1 VKTIDKTGSVNQN
14 GFTLLELL
22 VVFLILIVLLSIL
35 YSSFTGTFRTIE
47 ETEAQ
52 TNVYSMA
59 RIALDRISE
68 DLESAYIYN
77 DSDTEEDNLHTDGF
91 LGEDI
96 KTNGRSSDS
105 LRFNSRAHI
114 NFAEDLETAGR
125 ARIAYY
131 VKESDKKESFLLYR
145 SDTAEFEQGPEERKG
160 GLLLCK
166 GLHSVDFTYQDDNGE
181 ILDNWNSTST
191 EYKDRLPVMVS
202 IRLEFTNQSALESP
216 LKFSTAVIIPLARN
230 GHEKKP

>member
-1 VKTIDKTGSVNQN
+1 MKAIDKAGSVNQN

-22 VVFLILIVLLSIL
+22 VVFLILVVLLSIL

-47 ETEAQ
+47 ETGAQ
-52 TNVYSMA
+52 TDVYSMA
-59 RIALDRISE
+59 RIALNRISE
-68 DLESAYIYN
+68 DLESAYTCN

-91 LGEDI
+91 LGEDG

-105 LRFNSRAHI
+105 LRFSSRAHI
-114 NFAEDLETAGR
+114 NFAEDRETAGR

-131 VKESDKKESFLLYR
+131 VKESDKEESFLLYR
-145 SDTAEFEQGPEERKG
+145 SDTAEFEQGPEEREG

-181 ILDNWNSTST
+181 TLDNWGSKST

-216 LKFSTAVIIPLARN
+216 LKFSTAVTIPLARN
-230 GHEKKP
+230 GHEKNP